1 MCIIC
6 VEVQK
11 GKLKLNEAWRNLGE
25 MRTGLSKEH
34 VEEVED
40 LLWGI
45 WVDDYPD
52 EDDWYSNH
60 GQGD

>member
-6 VEVQK
+6 AEVQK
-11 GKLKLNEAWRNLGE
+11 GKLNLNEAWRNLGE
-25 MRTGLSKEH
+25 MRLVLSEEH

-40 LLWGI
+40 LLWGL
-45 WVDDYPD
+45 WVDYPD

>member
-6 VEVQK
+6 VDVQK

-25 MRTGLSKEH
+25 MRSTLPEEH
-34 VEEVED
+34 IEEVED
-40 LLWGI
+40 LLWAKWI
-45 WVDDYPD
+45 EEQV
-52 EDDWYSNH
+52 EEEDWYTTH